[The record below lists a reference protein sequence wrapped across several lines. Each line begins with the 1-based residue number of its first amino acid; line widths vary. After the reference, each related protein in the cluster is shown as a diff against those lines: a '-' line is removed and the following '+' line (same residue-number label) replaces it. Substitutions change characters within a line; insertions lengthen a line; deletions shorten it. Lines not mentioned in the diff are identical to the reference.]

1 MKIRDHARRHEQRRF
16 PSRKPGS
23 RQAVPDFHNFI
34 RISLSVSEKTKKE
47 NSSISINLVNNKLIG
62 KKIKKYLFNYATLT
76 RDQVFFRST
85 LNKRL
90 KKEVSNIKF
99 HCQISVNSN

>member
-23 RQAVPDFHNFI
+23 RQAAPDFHNFI

-47 NSSISINLVNNKLIG
+47 NSSINLVNNKLVCLEN
-62 KKIKKYLFNYATLT
+62 KKISLKLCNIN
-76 RDQVFFRST
+76 QVFFRPT

-90 KKEVSNIKF
+90 NRR
-99 HCQISVNSN
+99 H